1 MLDQKERDLEEFKPQ
16 IMIFANGDL
25 TSFEISLQR
34 EGGGDERAH
43 LHRRAI
49 GGPLAAPGRRRTE
62 RAAGAHGAT
71 PMKHPSL
78 ARGFTLLEVLI
89 ALAIV
94 AMSVGAL
101 LGTVTSSASNVIY
114 LKDKTLAEW
123 VALNRLTEVRID
135 KNMPDEGKRNGNS
148 VLGGMRWEWEE
159 EVVELPVKGMLRID
173 VRAHATGEAVDDS
186 RPVEK
191 PTTQKLTPSSPS
203 GASLDKSD
211 LDDHRDRRRQHRA
224 FRSHA
229 ASAAVRGPSAE
240 QQSGGQPEGRA
251 GQ

>member
-1 MLDQKERDLEEFKPQ
+1 
-16 IMIFANGDL
+16 
-25 TSFEISLQR
+25 
-34 EGGGDERAH
+34 
-43 LHRRAI
+43 
-49 GGPLAAPGRRRTE
+49 
-62 RAAGAHGAT
+62 
-71 PMKHPSL
+71 MKHPSL

-123 VALNRLTEVRID
+123 VALNRLAELRID
-135 KNMPDEGKRNGNS
+135 KNMPDLGKRKGNA

-159 EVVELPVKGMLRID
+159 EVVELPVQGLLRID
-173 VRAHATGEAVDDS
+173 VHAHATGEAVDDS

-203 GASLDKSD
+203 GASLDKATWTTTVTGVVSTARSD
-211 LDDHRDRRRQHRA
+211 LMQPPPQYVGLPQNNNPGGNPKGA
-224 FRSHA
+224 P
-229 ASAAVRGPSAE
+229 GNNPGTPSAPGTPGTPGTP
-240 QQSGGQPEGRA
+240 GGPPINPPKPSPQDR
-251 GQ
+251 